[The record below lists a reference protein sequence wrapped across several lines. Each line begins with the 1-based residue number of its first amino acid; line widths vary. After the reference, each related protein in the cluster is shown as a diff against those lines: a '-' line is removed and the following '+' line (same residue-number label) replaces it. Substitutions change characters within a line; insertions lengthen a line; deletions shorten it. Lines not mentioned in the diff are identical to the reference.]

1 MSKRPD
7 LTGFD
12 PQKFAAA
19 SGQHANDP
27 WKRYEAWRYTGPFSR
42 FNRFRGAFP
51 GLGIAT
57 VAFAGY
63 LAYEAV
69 FVKDEHGHGEIGH
82 GKDHHTHIS

>member
-1 MSKRPD
+1 MPSRPN

-12 PQKFAAA
+12 PQKFAASA
-19 SGQHANDP
+19 GHAAKDP
-27 WKRYEAWRYTGPFSR
+27 WARAETWRYTGPFSR
-42 FNRFRGAFP
+42 FNRFKGAFP

-69 FVKDEHGHGEIGH
+69 FLKDEHHGDGHGS
-82 GKDHHTHIS
+82 DHH

>member
-1 MSKRPD
+1 MAPRPN

-19 SGQHANDP
+19 SGQPRNDP
-27 WKRYEAWRYTGPFSR
+27 WARYEAWRYTGPFSR
-42 FNRFRGAFP
+42 WNRFKGSFP

-69 FVKDEHGHGEIGH
+69 FLSDDHAHGHGDEAH
-82 GKDHHTHIS
+82 SKDHHA